1 MNVSP
6 VCKNPQFTY
15 FSWSGNSIVGFVII
29 DDDLLQFLEFVERSC
44 EHADNTAFHLPLKI
58 CFSDKGLT
66 EF

>member
-1 MNVSP
+1 MYHLSAKILNLHTSP
-6 VCKNPQFTY
+6 GLETRLLVL
-15 FSWSGNSIVGFVII
+15 II